1 MTEQMTE
8 EQQACMQ
15 QAMQPG
21 EQHKALEPFV
31 GTFNAKVKMWM
42 DPSGEPSESEGV
54 MTSQWALG
62 GRFVEQSYEGEAF
75 GSVFQGKGFMG
86 YDNTTQ
92 KYTGFWIDTAST
104 MMQTETGDFDAAA
117 NCFNMSGTMTC
128 PSSKEDFT
136 KRDVIKVID
145 NDHHTMVMY
154 FTGPDGKEVKGME
167 IQYTRIK

>member
-1 MTEQMTE
+1 
-8 EQQACMQ
+8 MQ

-31 GTFNAKVKMWM
+31 GKFNATVKMWM

-54 MTSQWALG
+54 MTSHWALG

-75 GSVFQGKGFMG
+75 GGVFQGKGFMG
-86 YDNTTQ
+86 FDNTSQ
-92 KYTGFWIDTAST
+92 QFQGFWIDTAST
-104 MMQTETGDFDAAA
+104 MMQTEAGSYDPATKTFT
-117 NCFNMSGTMTC
+117 MTGTMTC
-128 PSSKEDFT
+128 PSSKKDLT

-145 NDHHTMVMY
+145 NDHHSMEMY
-154 FTGPDGKEVKGME
+154 FTGEDGKEVKGME